1 MGEREETTMTKPAFQ
16 PSHRI
21 TLRSGE
27 VEEVMLVDGAA
38 YTADE
43 WESETMADY
52 ECDDDGRW
60 TFQGE
65 PFACT
70 VEEIA

>member
-1 MGEREETTMTKPAFQ
+1 MTKTKFQ

-38 YTADE
+38 YTREE
-43 WESETMADY
+43 WESETVADY
-52 ECDDDGRW
+52 ERDENGDW

-70 VEEIA
+70 VEEIN

>member
-1 MGEREETTMTKPAFQ
+1 MTMPEFA

-27 VEEVMLVDGAA
+27 VEEVMLIDGAA
-38 YTADE
+38 YTREE

-52 ECDDDGRW
+52 ERDESGAW

-70 VEEIA
+70 VSEIK

>member
-1 MGEREETTMTKPAFQ
+1 MTKPDFQ

-38 YTADE
+38 YTAAE
-43 WESETMADY
+43 WDSMTVADY
-52 ECDDDGRW
+52 ECDESGHW

-65 PFACT
+65 PFDCK
-70 VEEIA
+70 VQEIA

>member
-38 YTADE
+38 YTAAE
-43 WESETMADY
+43 WESATLADY
-52 ECDDDGRW
+52 ERDEDGRW

>member
-1 MGEREETTMTKPAFQ
+1 MTKTKFQ

-38 YTADE
+38 YTREE
-43 WESETMADY
+43 WESETVADY
-52 ECDDDGRW
+52 ERDENGAW

-70 VEEIA
+70 VEEIK